1 MTGDDG
7 IPASTPTTELGALTE
22 AALRE
27 TDRRLATWAEP
38 TGVDAVRAMLASI
51 ERQLRFMAEVVASG
65 APPTVEQANNS
76 LTLGVIA
83 AREFEAD
90 DPTYCDLLCEAT
102 FRFKGLAT
110 GPV

>member
-22 AALRE
+22 AALRA

-51 ERQLRFMAEVVASG
+51 ESQLRFMAEVVASG
-65 APPTVEQANNS
+65 SSPTVEQANS

-83 AREFEAD
+83 VREFEAD
-90 DPTYCDLLCEAT
+90 DPAYCDLLCEAA

-110 GPV
+110 GSV